1 MLFVEKPLAL
11 RGSANEYIDYVKLK
25 VGWNLKIAY
34 IYPVLLVLFQDV
46 YECKFYHSQQI
57 VQKNIN
63 LNSKQSVIKK

>member
-34 IYPVLLVLFQDV
+34 IYPVLLVLF
-46 YECKFYHSQQI
+46 
-57 VQKNIN
+57 
-63 LNSKQSVIKK
+63 